1 MLPFCGYNMADYF
14 RHWLSLGDRTDASK
28 LPKIF
33 FVNWFRR
40 DESGR
45 FLWPGYGENSRVLK
59 WVFERVDGTVDAVS
73 TPIGL
78 LPAPG
83 ALDLAGLDVAPADLD
98 ELLAVDADGWR
109 AAIPQIEAHFAQFG
123 DKLPGALGARLNELA
138 ASL

>member
-1 MLPFCGYNMADYF
+1 
-14 RHWLSLGDRTDASK
+14 

-40 DESGR
+40 DDDGR

-59 WVFERVDGTVDAVS
+59 WVFERVAGAAEAVR
-73 TPIGL
+73 TAIGD

-83 ALDLAGLDVAPADLD
+83 ALDLHGLDVSEADLA
-98 ELLAVDADGWR
+98 ELLKVDADGWK

-123 DKLPGALGARLNELA
+123 EKLPSALTAQLQQLA
-138 ASL
+138 AAL